1 MHVVVVD
8 DSQEFLDSL
17 KSYCDRLNFDSS
29 FHYFQDAF
37 EALKFIFKNY
47 NQIEV
52 VVSDYNMKS
61 YGMSGAII
69 AQKCSELSV
78 PVIICTGQQDLS
90 LPYQII
96 SKLEV
101 DKLVSEIKGLIQG

>member
-8 DSQEFLDSL
+8 DSQDFLDAV
-17 KSYCDRLNFDSS
+17 KSYCDRVIINST

-37 EALKFIFKNY
+37 EALKFISKNY
-47 NQIEV
+47 AQIEV
-52 VVSDYNMKS
+52 VISDYNMKS

-69 AQKCSELSV
+69 AQKCCELSV
-78 PVIICTGQQDLS
+78 PVIICSGLPNLN

-101 DKLVSEIKGLIQG
+101 EKLVSKIQELTLG